1 MTRPPRGKW
10 IWRIS
15 APQRS
20 LETRQKISASL
31 RGWFDLRPGLR
42 GLSVGPFF
50 CLGWE
55 YPATH
60 FRVLAWVRR
69 DGWMSEIWLISLAV
83 PAVFAAVFCGLAG
96 ASWAVGGMITGSL
109 NPMGAVPL
117 AIASLIFSGGV
128 LLLFNRQDFSD
139 HPIRHALSALFD
151 AGVAEP
157 PRFDAATGISLPV
170 VARISGSAPM
180 ELDEGLL
187 RATLSAIASGEEEFI
202 ILERNEFEFLQVA
215 HDGNGFVVERRL
227 PKSEWLQSARHT
239 AIPNPVLD
247 AKDVFAIM
255 SCYLAGIDQMP
266 GVEWVD

>member
-1 MTRPPRGKW
+1 M
-10 IWRIS
+10 
-15 APQRS
+15 
-20 LETRQKISASL
+20 
-31 RGWFDLRPGLR
+31 RPGLR
-42 GLSVGPFF
+42 GLSFGPFF
-50 CLGWE
+50 CLGWH
-55 YPATH
+55 YPETQ

-69 DGWMSEIWLISLAV
+69 VGWVSEIWVMSLAV
-83 PAVFAAVFCGLAG
+83 PAVFAAIFCGLAG
-96 ASWAVGGMITGSL
+96 ASWAVGGVITGSL

-117 AIASLIFSGGV
+117 AIASLVFSGGV

-139 HPIRHALSALFD
+139 HPIRHALGALFD

-157 PRFDAATGISLPV
+157 PRLDAATGISLPV

-180 ELDEGLL
+180 ELDEESL

-227 PKSEWLQSARHT
+227 SKSEWLQSARHT